1 MGVKSSKVQYEGG
14 HFIVFLI
21 FQFPLTSLD
30 YQLLITP
37 LVKLPNFDTFVLTLE
52 SDYFFLQRLV
62 CWLT

>member
-21 FQFPLTSLD
+21 FQFPLTSPALNNS
-30 YQLLITP
+30 